1 MRISATLAT
10 VVGAGV
16 GLVAAGATY
25 AATAGQPT
33 DASPVSAS
41 APQAVTT
48 TVVPTVEPTCSEH
61 AVLTNGVCVV
71 TLDRTTTVAPR
82 VVSESVQE
90 ATDSTTTRSTR
101 HTDEAEPDATEHA
114 QADDEGDD
122 QGEHAEGDDHGDDS
136 GEHAEEGDDHGEH
149 AEGDDHGD
157 DSGEHADDGS
167 EDSHDGGSDD

>member
-16 GLVAAGATY
+16 GLVAAGVTY
-25 AATAGQPT
+25 AATAGQPS

-48 TVVPTVEPTCSEH
+48 TVVPSVVPTCSEH

-82 VVSESVQE
+82 TVSEQE
-90 ATDSTTTRSTR
+90 Q
-101 HTDEAEPDATEHA
+101 DATRTSTATRTHRSE
-114 QADDEGDD
+114 QAKPDDTATQED
-122 QGEHAEGDDHGDDS
+122 
-136 GEHAEEGDDHGEH
+136 EGDDHGEH
-149 AEGDDHGD
+149 AEPGDDHG
-157 DSGEHADDGS
+157 EHAEPGDDHGGERGDDG
-167 EDSHDGGSDD
+167 HDD

>member
-25 AATAGQPT
+25 AATAGQPS
-33 DASPVSAS
+33 DATPVSAS

-48 TVVPTVEPTCSEH
+48 TVVPTVDPTCSEH
-61 AVLTNGVCVV
+61 AVLKNGVCVV

-82 VVSESVQE
+82 TQSEQQD
-90 ATDSTTTRSTR
+90 ATPASTTRTR
-101 HTDEAEPDATEHA
+101 HTVQAEPRDTAT
-114 QADDEGDD
+114 QDD
-122 QGEHAEGDDHGDDS
+122 QGEDQ

-149 AEGDDHGD
+149 SEPGDDHGD
-157 DSGEHADDGS
+157 DSGEHGD
-167 EDSHDGGSDD
+167 DSHDGGHDD